1 MGTVAPELG
10 RGRRPEI
17 RQPDLAVPAASDD
30 SISIVAGNGISTGA
44 REPPTFQDRGGE
56 QGVPLLDVTVGGHRD
71 PRDALDVLRLR
82 GEGDGDVLGR
92 THDAPGTDRKATDHD
107 EIRARRDEASKQL
120 SHGSSL
126 PPVTSTNASQA
137 GFASKPSPS

>member
-1 MGTVAPELG
+1 M
-10 RGRRPEI
+10 
-17 RQPDLAVPAASDD
+17 
-30 SISIVAGNGISTGA
+30 
-44 REPPTFQDRGGE
+44 
-56 QGVPLLDVTVGGHRD
+56 TVGGHRD
-71 PRDALDVLRLR
+71 LGDALEVLGLTGDDDV
-82 GEGDGDVLGR
+82 DVPGR